1 MIAANVGDVAA
12 TARHTGRTVA
22 RILFAPIVKDQEM
35 PVNLENLLRQAATCI
50 DPKKDKGA
58 YAYMIGE
65 EVADHIAQVRSGE
78 IPLDAFAEHYG
89 LIKQA
94 YP

>member
-1 MIAANVGDVAA
+1 V
-12 TARHTGRTVA
+12 
-22 RILFAPIVKDQEM
+22 

-65 EVADHIAQVRSGE
+65 EAYRAGAD
-78 IPLDAFAEHYG
+78 FARQHSPA
-89 LIKQA
+89 KDD
-94 YP
+94 

>member
-1 MIAANVGDVAA
+1 MID
-12 TARHTGRTVA
+12 
-22 RILFAPIVKDQEM
+22 M

>member
-1 MIAANVGDVAA
+1 
-12 TARHTGRTVA
+12 
-22 RILFAPIVKDQEM
+22 M

-50 DPKKDKGA
+50 DPKKDKRA

-78 IPLDAFAEHYG
+78 IPLDAFAEH
-89 LIKQA
+89 
-94 YP
+94 

>member
-1 MIAANVGDVAA
+1 MLRQRPDIRAEQWRGYYLP
-12 TARHTGRTVA
+12 RLWGKRT
-22 RILFAPIVKDQEM
+22 M